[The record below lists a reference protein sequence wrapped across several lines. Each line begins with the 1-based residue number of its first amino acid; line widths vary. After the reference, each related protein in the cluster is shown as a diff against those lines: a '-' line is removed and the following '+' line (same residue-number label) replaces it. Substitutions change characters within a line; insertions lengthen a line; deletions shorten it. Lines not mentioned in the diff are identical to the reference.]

1 MSDFYAM
8 SHASRYPNGH
18 RQIDQNTGKGSSKR
32 LIVCC
37 DGTWQDGIVVN
48 AKWKYTNV
56 LRFART
62 IMHTDERLNP
72 PIHQIVLYQSG
83 IGSAHNL
90 YSEVIDGTTRLYRP
104 LKEGYYLTSLE
115 GTTGA
120 SLGDKVEEA
129 YAFLAQNYQ
138 RGDEIYLFGF
148 SRGAYTARTIASL
161 IGDIGVLDRT
171 DMDHF
176 SDIFVSLQKRAKS
189 TDPEEIQKLEAFL
202 APWTGPSASGMV
214 RADRGPGGFS
224 VKCVGVWETVGSVGL
239 PEELAIHSEKTTSL
253 LGFRDKK
260 LGPHVERAYHALA
273 LNEPRADF
281 DCAKFEQTDAG
292 REKGQILKQCWFAG
306 CHSDVGGG
314 YQQHDLSDLTL
325 TWMAANVGDI
335 LALNYEYLMT
345 LPQPVKPWGQLLPH
359 NPLTGVCKFAKT
371 IQRTLPTVT
380 NDITHETVHPSVLEQ
395 PHNPPQLAENTRR
408 NPGLICSLHPI
419 EEELRRRWVVHPQ
432 NEAAQANA
440 GMYLSETVTEVH
452 QHGSVERV
460 VSEAKRWVDAVD
472 NSTAAVLGHLLR

>member
-1 MSDFYAM
+1 MSDIYAA
-8 SHASRYPNGH
+8 SDASRYPNGH
-18 RQIDQNTGKGSSKR
+18 RRIDQNNASTGKSGKR

-56 LRFART
+56 LRLART
-62 IMHTDERLNP
+62 IRHTDERLNP
-72 PIHQIVLYQSG
+72 SIHQIVFYQSG

-90 YSEVIDGTTRLYRP
+90 YSEVVD
-104 LKEGYYLTSLE
+104 

-120 SLGDKVEEA
+120 SLGNKVEEA

-138 RGDEIYLFGF
+138 PGDEIYLFGF

-171 DMDHF
+171 EMDHF

-189 TDPEEIQKLEAFL
+189 TDPEEIQKLDTFL
-202 APWTGPSASGMV
+202 ARWTGPSAPGMV

-224 VKCVGVWETVGSVGL
+224 VKCIGVWETVGSVGL

-281 DCAKFEQTDAG
+281 DCAKFEQTDLG
-292 REKGQILKQCWFAG
+292 REKGQILKQCWFTG

-314 YQQHDLSDLTL
+314 YQQHDLADLTL
-325 TWMAANVGDI
+325 TWMAANIGDI

-345 LPQPVKPWGQLLPH
+345 LPQPVKPWGQLPPH
-359 NPLTGVCKFAKT
+359 TPLTGVYKLAKT

-380 NDITHETVHPSVLEQ
+380 NDITYETVHSSVLEQ
-395 PHNPPQLAENTRR
+395 PHVLPQLAENIKR
-408 NPGLICSLHPI
+408 NPSLVCALHPL
-419 EEELRRRWVVHPQ
+419 EEELRRRWAVIPE
-432 NEAAQANA
+432 NETAQAYA
-440 GMYLSETVTEVH
+440 GMYLSETVTEAH
-452 QHGSVERV
+452 HHGSLEHV
-460 VSEAKRWVDAVD
+460 VSGAKKWVDFAVD
-472 NSTAAVLGHLLR
+472 NSTAAVLAHLLR